1 MDIKL
6 SDHFT
11 LKKLI
16 RFVMPSVIMMV
27 FTSIYGVVDGYFVS
41 NYTGKT
47 PFAAIN
53 LVWPFIM
60 IIGTIGFMVG
70 TGGTALVSKTLG
82 EGDKKKANEI
92 FSLLVYFVIGF
103 GVVAAVLSIIFIKQ
117 VCIKLGA
124 EGDMLPY
131 AEIYGKIVVG
141 AMPFFMLQNV
151 FQSLLVTAERPKLG
165 LAVTVV
171 AGALNMLL
179 DFLLVGV
186 FNFGVTGAA
195 VATAVSEVAG
205 GGIPLIYFFVNKTSP
220 LRLCKTHFD
229 SKALFKTFTNGA
241 SEFMTNISMS
251 LVNIVYNYVLLRAYG
266 ENGVA
271 AYGVIMYVS
280 FVFVSIFIGY
290 SMGVAPIIGY
300 SYGAEN
306 HSELKNIFKK
316 SLTFLAVGGVIMAA
330 SAIALSRPLAHIY
343 TGYDKE
349 LFELTTLAFMLFST
363 HFLFAGFNIFSSAF
377 FTALNNGAVS
387 AAISFLRTMVFE
399 ISWVLILPKLFGINA
414 IWLAM
419 TASEIC
425 TLAVSAFFLINN
437 KKRYHYI

>member
-171 AGALNMLL
+171 AGVLNMLL

>member
-1 MDIKL
+1 
-6 SDHFT
+6 
-11 LKKLI
+11 
-16 RFVMPSVIMMV
+16 
-27 FTSIYGVVDGYFVS
+27 
-41 NYTGKT
+41 
-47 PFAAIN
+47 
-53 LVWPFIM
+53 
-60 IIGTIGFMVG
+60 
-70 TGGTALVSKTLG
+70 
-82 EGDKKKANEI
+82 
-92 FSLLVYFVIGF
+92 
-103 GVVAAVLSIIFIKQ
+103 
-117 VCIKLGA
+117 
-124 EGDMLPY
+124 
-131 AEIYGKIVVG
+131 
-141 AMPFFMLQNV
+141 
-151 FQSLLVTAERPKLG
+151 
-165 LAVTVV
+165 
-171 AGALNMLL
+171 
-179 DFLLVGV
+179 
-186 FNFGVTGAA
+186 
-195 VATAVSEVAG
+195 
-205 GGIPLIYFFVNKTSP
+205 
-220 LRLCKTHFD
+220 
-229 SKALFKTFTNGA
+229 
-241 SEFMTNISMS
+241 MTNISMS

-330 SAIALSRPLAHIY
+330 SAIALSKPLAHIY

-399 ISWVLILPKLFGINA
+399 ISWVLLLPKLFGINA

-425 TLAVSAFFLINN
+425 TLAVAAFFIINN